1 MVKLLHT
8 TEKIKHRNKAFAVK
22 MDRMFDRVCLDRNLL
37 IKEKIKCILGDDSAT
52 EQLDDA
58 LEQEQTKRLTHK
70 IDAFKSQRT
79 RQN

>member
-1 MVKLLHT
+1 
-8 TEKIKHRNKAFAVK
+8 
-22 MDRMFDRVCLDRNLL
+22 MFDRVCLDRNLL